1 MSTTTSEAT
10 VQEWAKYVNAA
21 SQLQRVNSTLN
32 VTLNLASL
40 MGTRT
45 NKFYRYQGSL
55 TVPPCTEGLT
65 WTVFTEPIQLLDSE
79 INKLRTNIMVKNY
92 RYPEPVRDRVVYRNF
107 PEQITSPI
115 SDFNCCPNGGS
126 SPLTRNLG
134 LISSPNAMMFLLI
147 ILSNC
152 IQF

>member
-1 MSTTTSEAT
+1 
-10 VQEWAKYVNAA
+10 
-21 SQLQRVNSTLN
+21 
-32 VTLNLASL
+32 

-45 NKFYRYQGSL
+45 NTFYRYQGSL

-92 RYPEPVRDRVVYRNF
+92 RYPEPVHDRIIYRNF
-107 PEQITSPI
+107 PDQINSTI
-115 SDFNCCPNGGS
+115 RDFNCCPNRES
-126 SPLTRNLG
+126 SSTARHVG
-134 LISSPNAMMFLLI
+134 IISFSSIMTVFFI
-147 ILSNC
+147 VLSTM